1 MEELRKEPRDDKLT
15 ASQEDKFY
23 ELLAVNEKIADRYY
37 WECIKINNEKNDTRQ
52 KVGTD
57 T

>member
-1 MEELRKEPRDDKLT
+1 MEELRAVPRDDKLT

-37 WECIKINNEKNDTRQ
+37 WECIKINNEKNDTR
-52 KVGTD
+52 KETTID